1 MSMLKELMPSLPE
14 ILNISYNDVRTFE
27 TDSIIQRS
35 LLGIKSKENPML
47 LQISGIP
54 GAGKSTY
61 CKTHRLPDFLYIS
74 FDNIMLELSEY
85 KNEVISNGI
94 ESAYKKCEMPARAI
108 GYELLN
114 QALKLK
120 LNIMLEHSGTNRAH
134 LELFK
139 NIKNKGYQTA
149 VNFIV
154 CDLNIALKRAK
165 DRAVEQKRHVPE
177 KIILE
182 RAQFFN
188 NFIEEYSKLT
198 SNIKIYDGTNNFNLL
213 KKI

>member
-1 MSMLKELMPSLPE
+1 MNNNI
-14 ILNISYNDVRTFE
+14 ILI
-27 TDSIIQRS
+27 
-35 LLGIKSKENPML
+35 GM
-47 LQISGIP
+47 P

-61 CKTHRLPDFLYIS
+61 CKTHLMPDFLYIS

-94 ESAYKKCEMPARAI
+94 ESAYKKYEMPARAI

-120 LNIMLEHSGTNRAH
+120 LNIMLEHSGTNKAH

-154 CDLNIALKRAK
+154 CDVNVALRRSK
-165 DRAVEQKRHVPE
+165 DREIEQKRHVPE

-182 RAQFFN
+182 RAEFFN
-188 NFIEEYSKLT
+188 AFIEEYSKIT
-198 SNIKIYDGTNNFNLL
+198 SNVKIYDGSNNFNLL

>member
-1 MSMLKELMPSLPE
+1 MLKDLMPSLAE
-14 ILNISYNDVRTFE
+14 ILTISYDDIKTSE
-27 TDSIIQRS
+27 TDNIIQQS
-35 LLGIKSKENPML
+35 LQGITSKENPIL

-61 CKTHRLPDFLYIS
+61 CKTHLMPDFLYIS

-94 ESAYKKCEMPARAI
+94 ESAYKKYEMPARAI

-120 LNIMLEHSGTNRAH
+120 LNIMLEHSGTNKAH

-154 CDLNIALKRAK
+154 CDVNVALRRSK
-165 DRAVEQKRHVPE
+165 DREIEQKRHVPE

-182 RAQFFN
+182 RAKFFN
-188 NFIEEYSKLT
+188 AFIEEYSKIT
-198 SNIKIYDGTNNFNLL
+198 SNVKIYDGSNNFNLL

>member
-1 MSMLKELMPSLPE
+1 MLKELMPSLPE
-14 ILNISYNDVRTFE
+14 ILDSAYDDIKTFE
-27 TDSIIQRS
+27 TDSIIQQS
-35 LLGIKSKENPML
+35 LQGVSSKENPIL

-61 CKTHRLPDFLYIS
+61 CKTHLMPDFLYIS
-74 FDNIMLELSEY
+74 FDNIMLELLGY
-85 KNEVISNGI
+85 KDEVVKNGI
-94 ESAYKKCEMPARAI
+94 ESAYKKYEMPARAI

-114 QALKLK
+114 QAIKLK
-120 LNIMLEHSGTNRAH
+120 LNIMLEHSGTNKAH

-154 CDLNIALKRAK
+154 CDVGVALKRSK
-165 DRAVEQKRHVPE
+165 DREIEQKRHVPE
-177 KIILE
+177 ELILE
-182 RAQFFN
+182 RAKFFN
-188 NFIEEYSKLT
+188 NFIEEYSGVT
-198 SNIKIYDGTNNFNLL
+198 SNINIYDGSNNFSLL

>member
-1 MSMLKELMPSLPE
+1 MLKDLMPSLAE
-14 ILNISYNDVRTFE
+14 ILTISYDDIKTSE
-27 TDSIIQRS
+27 TDNIIQQS
-35 LLGIKSKENPML
+35 LQGITSKENPIL

-61 CKTHRLPDFLYIS
+61 CKTHLMPDFLYIS

-85 KNEVISNGI
+85 KNEIISNSI
-94 ESAYKKCEMPARAI
+94 ESAYKKYEMPARAI

-120 LNIMLEHSGTNRAH
+120 LNIMLEHSGTNKAH

-154 CDLNIALKRAK
+154 CDVNVALRRSK
-165 DRAVEQKRHVPE
+165 DREIEQKRHVPE

-182 RAQFFN
+182 RAKFFN
-188 NFIEEYSKLT
+188 AFIEEYSKIT
-198 SNIKIYDGTNNFNLL
+198 SNVKIYDGSNNFNLL